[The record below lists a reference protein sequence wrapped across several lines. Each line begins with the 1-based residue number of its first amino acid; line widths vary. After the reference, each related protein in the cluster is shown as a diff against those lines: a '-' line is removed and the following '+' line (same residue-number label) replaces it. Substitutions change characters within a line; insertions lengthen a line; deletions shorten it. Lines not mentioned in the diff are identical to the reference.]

1 MRTCI
6 KKLSDLKVTITKTKF
21 REFSK
26 RVIVAM
32 ALLWFLGA
40 IFGAVCVWRT
50 KTDLPSLLE
59 YIGNP
64 MSVGI
69 LGYLLKSAFEN
80 KAKIERGREDEQ
92 FSGEEIG

>member
-1 MRTCI
+1 MSTA
-6 KKLSDLKVTITKTKF
+6 KKRKQFK
-21 REFSK
+21 EFSK

-50 KTDLPSLLE
+50 QVDLPSLLD

-64 MSVGI
+64 MSLGI
-69 LGYLLKSAFEN
+69 VSYMAKTAFEN
-80 KAKIERGREDEQ
+80 KPKIERGLRNDE
-92 FSGEEIG
+92 SDNEAIG

>member
-1 MRTCI
+1 MSGKHL
-6 KKLSDLKVTITKTKF
+6 KKSKF

-40 IFGAVCVWRT
+40 VFGAVCVWRT
-50 KTDLPSLLE
+50 KADLPSLLE

-80 KAKIERGREDEQ
+80 KTKIERGIPNEHDNET
-92 FSGEEIG
+92 FV

>member
-1 MRTCI
+1 M
-6 KKLSDLKVTITKTKF
+6 KKLK
-21 REFSK
+21 EFSK

-32 ALLWFLGA
+32 TLLWFLGA
-40 IFGAVCVWRT
+40 IFGAICVWRT
-50 KTDLPSLLE
+50 QMDLPSLLD

-80 KAKIERGREDEQ
+80 KIKIERGVSNEQ
-92 FSGEEIG
+92 CDSEAVE

>member
-1 MRTCI
+1 M
-6 KKLSDLKVTITKTKF
+6 KKLK
-21 REFSK
+21 EFSK
-26 RVIVAM
+26 RVIVSM
-32 ALLWFLGA
+32 TLLWFLGA

-50 KTDLPSLLE
+50 QMDLSSLLD

-80 KAKIERGREDEQ
+80 KTKIERGVSNDDEHY
-92 FSGEEIG
+92 G

>member
-1 MRTCI
+1 MSGKR
-6 KKLSDLKVTITKTKF
+6 ITKSKF

-50 KTDLPSLLE
+50 QADLPSLLE

-64 MSVGI
+64 MSVGV
-69 LGYLLKSAFEN
+69 LGYLIKSAFEN
-80 KAKIERGREDEQ
+80 KTKIERGLSNEYSDEA
-92 FSGEEIG
+92 IG

>member
-1 MRTCI
+1 M
-6 KKLSDLKVTITKTKF
+6 KKLK
-21 REFSK
+21 EFSK

-32 ALLWFLGA
+32 TLLWFLGA
-40 IFGAVCVWRT
+40 IFGSVCVWRT
-50 KTDLPSLLE
+50 QMDLPSLLD

-80 KAKIERGREDEQ
+80 KTKIERGVPNE
-92 FSGEEIG
+92 

>member
-1 MRTCI
+1 MIGKSI
-6 KKLSDLKVTITKTKF
+6 KKSQF

-40 IFGAVCVWRT
+40 IFGAACVWRT
-50 KTDLPSLLE
+50 QTDLPSLLE

-64 MSVGI
+64 MSVGV

-80 KAKIERGREDEQ
+80 KTKIERGIPNEYDN
-92 FSGEEIG
+92 

>member
-1 MRTCI
+1 M
-6 KKLSDLKVTITKTKF
+6 KKLK
-21 REFSK
+21 EFSK
-26 RVIVAM
+26 RVIISM
-32 ALLWFLGA
+32 TLLWFLGA

-50 KTDLPSLLE
+50 QMDLPSLLD

-80 KAKIERGREDEQ
+80 KSKIERGVSNEQ
-92 FSGEEIG
+92 YDYETNG

>member
-1 MRTCI
+1 MI
-6 KKLSDLKVTITKTKF
+6 AKITKSKF
-21 REFSK
+21 KEFSK
-26 RVIVAM
+26 RVIVSM

-50 KTDLPSLLE
+50 QTDLPSLLE

-80 KAKIERGREDEQ
+80 KTKIERGIPNEYDN
-92 FSGEEIG
+92 

>member
-1 MRTCI
+1 M
-6 KKLSDLKVTITKTKF
+6 KKLK
-21 REFSK
+21 EFSK

-32 ALLWFLGA
+32 TLLWFLGA
-40 IFGAVCVWRT
+40 IFGAICVWRT
-50 KTDLPSLLE
+50 QMDLPSLLD

-80 KAKIERGREDEQ
+80 KIKIERGVSNEQ
-92 FSGEEIG
+92 CDSEAV